1 MDRTTETRDA
11 RMSDTTDLMRLTY
24 FSRHDL
30 PCDADGFN
38 PAFTA
43 IEQVAVPRNGDLG
56 ITGFLICARAWFA
69 QVIEGPAASIE
80 QLYALIE
87 PDPRHHSLQ
96 VVEHVAAERRLFP
109 DWHMAIGHA
118 SPQAGMVFATLDFS
132 EVEAPQGRLPSDF
145 HDLATDLAALKRL
158 TD

>member
-1 MDRTTETRDA
+1 MTQITDFPA
-11 RMSDTTDLMRLTY
+11 GRMTDQSSLMRLTY
-24 FSRHDL
+24 VSRHDL

-43 IEQVAVPRNGDLG
+43 IEEAAVQRNGQFDV
-56 ITGFLICARAWFA
+56 TGFLICARRWFA
-69 QVIEGPAASIE
+69 QVIEGPTAAIE
-80 QLYALIE
+80 QLYGAIAA
-87 PDPRHHSLQ
+87 DTRHHSLQ
-96 VVEHVAAERRLFP
+96 LIEHVEADRRLFP

-118 SPQAGMVFATLDFS
+118 SRAAGMVFATLDFS
-132 EVEAPQGRLPSDF
+132 EIEVPQGRLPRDF